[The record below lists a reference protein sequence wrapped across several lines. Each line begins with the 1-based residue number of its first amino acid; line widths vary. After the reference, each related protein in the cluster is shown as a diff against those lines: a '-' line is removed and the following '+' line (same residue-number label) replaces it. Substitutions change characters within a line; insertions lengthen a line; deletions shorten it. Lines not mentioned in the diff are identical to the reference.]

1 MMKKIL
7 TVLSIGLLFIL
18 ASCRSNTPRATAE
31 RFVNAFYH
39 RDFKTA
45 MAVSTQK
52 TKDQLDMISQF
63 AAGLPEAQMEEAKK
77 IKIKMGKEEINGD
90 KATVYYT
97 TSEGDLEQHVNL
109 VKQNGKWLVEW
120 NKMDTPAQDPTPA
133 ANPEPSDTLTWDL
146 EDVVGD
152 STTISDT
159 SSQSEK

>member
-1 MMKKIL
+1 MKRIL
-7 TVLSIGLLFIL
+7 TSLLIISAVLI
-18 ASCRSNTPRATAE
+18 ASCRSNAPKATAE

-45 MAVSTQK
+45 MSISTES
-52 TKDQLDMISQF
+52 TKAQLDMISQF
-63 AAGLPEAQMEEAKK
+63 AAGLPESQMEEAKK

-120 NKMDTPAQDPTPA
+120 NKMDTPVQDPIPA
-133 ANPEPSDTLTWDL
+133 PVSEPSDTLTWDI
-146 EDVVGD
+146 DDPVD
-152 STTISDT
+152 SISVAD
-159 SSQSEK
+159 SVQ